1 MPHDID
7 APLRNGTRTLD
18 LPPQPQRNEIV
29 VYQPDETLRLDV
41 RLENETVW
49 LNRHQM
55 ARLFGRDVKTIGKH
69 IANALTEE
77 LSETVP
83 MPGSR
88 SAIAVDDA
96 ATRNG
101 DLPATVA
108 KSETVQVI
116 RCPVVSKFATT
127 ATDGKTYQVEYY
139 SLDVILSVG
148 YRVKSARGILFRR
161 WANAVLRDYLLRGH
175 AVNERLVQ
183 IEDRMD
189 RRLAEHGRRL
199 DALEDRVDFFVRT
212 QTPPLQGVFYDGQ
225 LWDARAFVDRLV
237 KSARKSL
244 ILVDNWATVETLD
257 MLADKRKG
265 VTVTVVTSEHRDRKG
280 NPRPKILPADVA
292 KFNAQYPTL
301 SLRFRENFH
310 DRFLVVDDRE
320 LYLIGAS
327 LKDLGKKCFAFTKLD
342 ASEIAGL
349 KARM

>member
-1 MPHDID
+1 MP
-7 APLRNGTRTLD
+7 T
-18 LPPQPQRNEIV
+18 QKNEIV

-69 IANALTEE
+69 IANALKEE
-77 LSETVP
+77 LSETI
-83 MPGSR
+83 
-88 SAIAVDDA
+88 SAPRPHSSVVANN
-96 ATRNG
+96 ATVHNG
-101 DLPATVA
+101 ASPATVA
-108 KSETVQVI
+108 HFATVQKEGK
-116 RCPVVSKFATT
+116 REVVR
-127 ATDGKTYQVEYY
+127 QVEHY

-148 YRVKSARGILFRR
+148 YRVKSPQGILFRR
-161 WANAVLRDYLLRGH
+161 WANVVLKEYLLRGY

-199 DALEDRVDFFVRT
+199 DALEGKVDFFVRT

-237 KSARKSL
+237 KRARKSL
-244 ILVDNWATVETLD
+244 VLVDNWATVETLD
-257 MLADKRKG
+257 MLAAKQKG
-265 VTVTVVTSEHRDRKG
+265 VAVTVVTSEHRDRQG

-301 SLRFRENFH
+301 SVRFRENFH
-310 DRFLVVDDRE
+310 DRFLVIDDRE

-327 LKDLGKKCFAFTKLD
+327 LKDLGRKCFGFTRMD